1 MARLICDV
9 HKADGTVLE
18 SDPRHVLKRVLQ
30 EAKEMGYTFDVGPE
44 CEFFLFHLDDDARP
58 TTISHEQAGYFDV
71 SPLDLGENAR
81 RDIVLT
87 LEEMG
92 FVVDSDVTVISEV
105 AGNLILQ
112 VKDSRIALDK
122 SMANRIMI

>member
-1 MARLICDV
+1 MMPLTMAR
-9 HKADGTVLE
+9 AGETGTIRKITGRDEV
-18 SDPRHVLKRVLQ
+18 RQ
-30 EAKEMGYTFDVGPE
+30 
-44 CEFFLFHLDDDARP
+44 HLA
-58 TTISHEQAGYFDV
+58 
-71 SPLDLGENAR
+71 
-81 RDIVLT
+81 
-87 LEEMG
+87 EMG